1 MKEQKTVYVGM
12 SADLIHPGHLNIIK
26 EARKLGSV
34 TVGVLTDEA
43 IASYKRLPYLN
54 YEQRSIIVSN
64 LQGVDRVVPQRTL
77 DYEPNLR
84 ELKPDYVVHGD
95 DWKTGVQAAT
105 RQRIIEVLQEWN
117 AELVEIP
124 YTQGISSTVLNTRLK
139 EIGTTPEIR
148 LKRLQ
153 RLLNAKKI
161 IRFCEVHDGLSSL
174 IVEHTSVKKNNMT
187 VEFDGMWASSLTDS
201 LTRGKPDIEAVEIS
215 NRLHSMSDILDATT
229 KPVLFDAGNGK
240 EPSQFV
246 YTVRTLERLGVSAV
260 VIEDNNG
267 IKEPSTAT
275 QPGQLP
281 VEDFCAKIKAGKHA
295 QITED
300 FMIIAR
306 IDTFLFDGSCA
317 EALERAAAY
326 IKAGADGI
334 MIHSRNTSGED
345 IKEFCQAFSKAHP
358 ATPLFAVPS
367 SYNQFSEEELSGW
380 GIKAVIY
387 ASDLLRSAYPAMRAS
402 ALSILENGRAL
413 EAEES
418 LCASLE
424 EIAKILPQA

>member
-1 MKEQKTVYVGM
+1 MGEMLNDSGAVSRGNDGPAGSIYSVNYRVAKSK
-12 SADLIHPGHLNIIK
+12 IHYFLN
-26 EARKLGSV
+26 GSPDGEEYAP
-34 TVGVLTDEA
+34 TFTFFGF
-43 IASYKRLPYLN
+43 RYL
-54 YEQRSIIVSN
+54 EF
-64 LQGVDRVVPQRTL
+64 T
-77 DYEPNLR
+77 
-84 ELKPDYVVHGD
+84 
-95 DWKTGVQAAT
+95 AA
-105 RQRIIEVLQEWN
+105 
-117 AELVEIP
+117 
-124 YTQGISSTVLNTRLK
+124 
-139 EIGTTPEIR
+139 
-148 LKRLQ
+148 
-153 RLLNAKKI
+153 
-161 IRFCEVHDGLSSL
+161 
-174 IVEHTSVKKNNMT
+174 
-187 VEFDGMWASSLTDS
+187 
-201 LTRGKPDIEAVEIS
+201 EAVEIS

-300 FMIIAR
+300 FMVIAR

-367 SYNQFSEEELSGW
+367 SYNQFSEEELSSW

-387 ASDLLRSAYPAMRAS
+387 ASALLRSAYPAMRAS